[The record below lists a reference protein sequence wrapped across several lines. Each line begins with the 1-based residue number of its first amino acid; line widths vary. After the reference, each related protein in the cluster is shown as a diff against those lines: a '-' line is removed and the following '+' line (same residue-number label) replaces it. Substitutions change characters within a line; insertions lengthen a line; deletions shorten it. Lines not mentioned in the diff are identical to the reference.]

1 MPGAFRKTLSERGQ
15 KVRFLWQHDRTEPI
29 GKILELREDT
39 RGLFIK
45 AVISDTARGRDALA
59 LLRDNVGLGL
69 SIGYDAMP
77 GGTEYVKEADGSTSR
92 LLKELRLWEA
102 SVVTFQ
108 MNEEATVT
116 ALKAAG
122 PTEFK
127 PYAAVRRG
135 DVWRVYK
142 LDPDGEPTG
151 DALGEHES
159 EEEANAQVRALY
171 ANTEEEDGKGEA
183 GGDEQKAVT
192 KREGDGDH
200 PAGHFLV
207 VEDPEKPTTWHLR
220 VRGPDGKLDHGL
232 MGAAWAAL
240 HGGYRGNKYE
250 GPGKA
255 EALRKLRA
263 LYEGEDMETPKA
275 GEGPAETGAVAP
287 AETGAVAPDAEKEM
301 TPEGPVRRLGD
312 VLQGSI
318 HQIFTQMADDWYTA
332 GLLSREERIQLSNLI
347 GDVLDGLTQ
356 GIPPVVAQRRLNGPI
371 GSYSPM
377 MPMNAVMAG
386 DGPGEEKTGR
396 ILAARNAARVRAAID
411 AAQAALAAL
420 EEVLEDA
427 GIGEPGEE
435 MPEETSGAAPADE
448 KQVAV
453 DRGPDDKQRAHE
465 AGPPQAPTSGRLLED
480 DRLRL
485 LKRVQVARASLPL
498 EV

>member
-127 PYAAVRRG
+127 PYAAVRQG

-142 LDPDGEPTG
+142 LNPDGEPTG
-151 DALGEHES
+151 DALGEHET
-159 EEEANAQVRALY
+159 EDEANAQVRALY
-171 ANTEEEDGKGEA
+171 ANEQEAGKGEA

-356 GIPPVVAQRRLNGPI
+356 GIPPVVAQRRLNGPV
-371 GSYSPM
+371 GFY
-377 MPMNAVMAG
+377 MAG
-386 DGPGEEKTGR
+386 DGPGEEKAGR

-427 GIGEPGEE
+427 GIGEPAGEV
-435 MPEETSGAAPADE
+435 PEETNGAAPAE
-448 KQVAV
+448 KRAPDGARGQAAV
-453 DRGPDDKQRAHE
+453 PDDKQRAHE
-465 AGPPQAPTSGRLLED
+465 AGPDAIPAPPTSGRLLED